1 MRQKRALPEPCQHHY
16 LELSD
21 SRILVLKWTKT
32 VGHDEDTKGVIQKSD
47 HPVTGE
53 QKEVSSRARLAGP
66 VRLCGVVTLPH
77 TRRHCLPKLPCEW
90 CALEL

>member
-1 MRQKRALPEPCQHHY
+1 MLLLPTEDTARSWLSTRQKRALPEPCQYHY

-53 QKEVSSRARLAGP
+53 QKEVSVLRN
-66 VRLCGVVTLPH
+66 
-77 TRRHCLPKLPCEW
+77 
-90 CALEL
+90 